1 MLKENLKTVEERIQ
15 SACKKAG
22 RKREEITLIAVSKTK
37 PPHMLQEAYD
47 LGVRIFGEN
56 KVQEIREKYEVLP
69 KDIDWHMIGHLQTNK
84 VKYIVDKVKLIHSVD
99 SFKLGEV
106 IEKEAAK
113 QNRIIDILLEVN
125 VAQES
130 SKFGKIFAITTY
142 TCKRAY
148 DNSSICR
155 KSRRKPCNFCRFT

>member
-56 KVQEIREKYEVLP
+56 KFVKSMKSCQKTL
-69 KDIDWHMIGHLQTNK
+69 IG
-84 VKYIVDKVKLIHSVD
+84 I
-99 SFKLGEV
+99 
-106 IEKEAAK
+106 
-113 QNRIIDILLEVN
+113 
-125 VAQES
+125 
-130 SKFGKIFAITTY
+130 
-142 TCKRAY
+142 
-148 DNSSICR
+148 
-155 KSRRKPCNFCRFT
+155 

>member
-56 KVQEIREKYEVLP
+56 KVRSL
-69 KDIDWHMIGHLQTNK
+69 
-84 VKYIVDKVKLIHSVD
+84 
-99 SFKLGEV
+99 
-106 IEKEAAK
+106 AK
-113 QNRIIDILLEVN
+113 RH
-125 VAQES
+125 
-130 SKFGKIFAITTY
+130 
-142 TCKRAY
+142 
-148 DNSSICR
+148 
-155 KSRRKPCNFCRFT
+155 